1 MLAGSESVCEIFLR
15 PLFCSRI
22 TSESVVPRTAASAAS
37 DMYMTILRRRT
48 GKPAMWPLCLRARRS
63 RGRHWPGFKV
73 RQALPT

>member
-1 MLAGSESVCEIFLR
+1 MLAGSESVSEIFLR